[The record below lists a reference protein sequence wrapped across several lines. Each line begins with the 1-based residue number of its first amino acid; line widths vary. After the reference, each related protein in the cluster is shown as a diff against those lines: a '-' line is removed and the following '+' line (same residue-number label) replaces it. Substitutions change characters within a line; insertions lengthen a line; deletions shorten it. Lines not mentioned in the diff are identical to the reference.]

1 MKQYLDI
8 IQKACFIIQRK
19 LSLSE
24 YKVVLL
30 PFFSDEEI
38 NDYLET
44 VHEVD
49 FNLNNLFQK
58 SQEIYVFIQV
68 LYIYKYTYIHIVHVR
83 QVASVMSDSLQP
95 YGLLPCRLL
104 CPWNSPDKNTGVG
117 CHAFLQIFLTQG
129 LNLCL
134 LHRQAGSLPLALP
147 RKPYIYSILKM
158 LSFYHYPNNSILIY
172 KIKSLSFYKQ
182 FLIFD

>member
-1 MKQYLDI
+1 M
-8 IQKACFIIQRK
+8 
-19 LSLSE
+19 
-24 YKVVLL
+24 
-30 PFFSDEEI
+30 
-38 NDYLET
+38 
-44 VHEVD
+44 D

-68 LYIYKYTYIHIVHVR
+68 YKIYVFIYIYIYIYLYIYKYTYIHIVHVR